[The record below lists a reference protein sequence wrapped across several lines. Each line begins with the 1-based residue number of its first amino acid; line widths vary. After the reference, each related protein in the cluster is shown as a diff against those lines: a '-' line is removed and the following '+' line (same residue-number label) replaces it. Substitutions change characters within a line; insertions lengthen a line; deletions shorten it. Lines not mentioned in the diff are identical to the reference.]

1 MQRQLAYVG
10 GAMVLALFLTAAAA
24 PWLSPH
30 DPVRAVADSFGDPLP
45 PQRGYWFGTDELGR
59 DVLSRVLYGTRIS
72 LLVGLCATAIAVVIG
87 VTVGAVA
94 GYAGGWVDAVLMRL
108 TDVMLAFPG
117 LLLIVALSAV
127 MQPGLTT
134 ILIAIGLVGW
144 TSVAR
149 TIRGEVQAVRRR
161 DFVTAAVALG
171 AGPRRLIM
179 RHLLP
184 NVLPTIVIMAALGT
198 SMTILLDAGLSYLGL
213 GVPVPTPSWGR
224 MIADSRTYYRIAPWL
239 MLFPGLAI
247 VFAVMA
253 FNFLAY
259 GLLAILSP
267 RSRVVTRG
275 GRS

>member
-1 MQRQLAYVG
+1 
-10 GAMVLALFLTAAAA
+10 MVLALFLIAAIA
-24 PWLSPH
+24 PWLSPY
-30 DPVRAVADSFGDPLP
+30 DPVQAVADSFGEPLP
-45 PQRGYWFGTDELGR
+45 PQFGHWFGTDELGR

-72 LLVGLCATAIAVVIG
+72 LLVGLCATGIAVGIG

-94 GYAGGWVDAVLMRL
+94 GYSGGWVDSILMRF

-144 TSVAR
+144 TGVAR
-149 TIRGEVQAVRRR
+149 TIRGEVRAVRRL
-161 DFVTAAVALG
+161 DFVTAATALG
-171 AGPRRLIM
+171 ASPGRVIL

-239 MLFPGLAI
+239 MLSPGFAI
-247 VFAVMA
+247 VFAVMG
-253 FNFLAY
+253 FNFLGY

-267 RSRVVTRG
+267 RSGTGGRG
-275 GRS
+275 G